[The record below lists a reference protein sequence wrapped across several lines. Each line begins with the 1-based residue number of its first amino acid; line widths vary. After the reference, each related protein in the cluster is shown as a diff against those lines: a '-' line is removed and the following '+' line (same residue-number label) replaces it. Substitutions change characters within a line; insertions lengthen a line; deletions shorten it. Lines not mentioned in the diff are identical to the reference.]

1 MRLRLQYGSKL
12 GAWEVKEL
20 LGRGGQAMVY
30 RGVKLTV
37 DQKLH
42 TAAIKTIVVESNTQD
57 FEVELLVQEHELLAS
72 VDSPYTPKE

>member
-1 MRLRLQYGSKL
+1 
-12 GAWEVKEL
+12 
-20 LGRGGQAMVY
+20 MVY